1 MRKMKVKVED
11 LGKVYL
17 LEDFGQITYVDKM
30 IKVVFILLEDINI
43 ESVEKLPFVIKV
55 TESRTGTLLAV

>member
-1 MRKMKVKVED
+1 MKKMKVKVND

-30 IKVVFILLEDINI
+30 VKVVFILLEEKNI
-43 ESVEKLPFVIKV
+43 ENVKELPFVLRV
-55 TESRTGTLLAV
+55 TESRNGTLLAV